1 MVNSES
7 PTALDTASAS
17 LADLIEPAAGGGVQ
31 AVGLDGGQSAALLDP
46 MYLDLGD
53 LLPDQAGEVVLM
65 GDGDLPFSIHASV
78 PVTAAGIADAH
89 ITASGVDVTGQHF
102 YSFEGGITLYSPTN
116 LVIDTTH
123 DAS

>member
-1 MVNSES
+1 MVNSIS
-7 PTALDTASAS
+7 PADAALVS
-17 LADLIEPAAGGGVQ
+17 LADLIEPATGAGVQSGGV
-31 AVGLDGGQSAALLDP
+31 DGGQSATLLDP

-65 GDGDLPFSIHASV
+65 GDGDIPFSIHTTV

-102 YSFEGGITLYSPTN
+102 YSFEGGITLYSPTD
-116 LVIDTTH
+116 LVIDSPH
-123 DAS
+123 SAG